1 MDIEFGGI
9 TPIKKD
15 TEVCV
20 EVTIFTDENNVENM
34 SFYLCLPITFESTIA
49 DIKRQAK
56 DRMIIEMQQA
66 LKWLS
71 QDEV

>member
-9 TPIKKD
+9 TPIKND
-15 TEVCV
+15 TEVCI

-34 SFYLCLPITFESTIA
+34 SFYLCLPITSESTIA
-49 DIKRQAK
+49 DIKRHAK